1 MDTIPYDHF
10 AKIELRV
17 AEVKEVLDHPNA
29 SKLYLLK
36 IDVGGGEIRQIVA
49 GLKPFLPPEKL
60 LGKKIVIVA
69 NLEPAVLRGETS
81 QGMLLAAQ
89 EGDHVTI
96 LVPDEDLPAGAT
108 IR

>member
-1 MDTIPYDHF
+1 MTITIDDF
-10 AKIELRV
+10 MKAEFRV

-36 IDVGGGEIRQIVA
+36 VDAGGGEIRQLVA
-49 GLKPFLPPEKL
+49 GLKPYIPREKL

-69 NLEPAVLRGETS
+69 NLEPAQLRGETS

-89 EGDHVTI
+89 DGDHVTV
-96 LVPDEDLPAGAT
+96 LVPDEDVPPGSVV
-108 IR
+108 R